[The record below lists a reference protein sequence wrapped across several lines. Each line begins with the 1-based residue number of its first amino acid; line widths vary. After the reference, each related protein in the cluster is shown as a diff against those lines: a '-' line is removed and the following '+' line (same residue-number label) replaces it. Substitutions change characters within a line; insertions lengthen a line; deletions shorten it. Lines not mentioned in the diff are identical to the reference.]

1 MVAKILGITH
11 YDKDG
16 KRNYT
21 LHFVQ
26 EFSEY
31 EMTSGAEGLKVGTVW
46 TQLPE
51 AGKVWVNDLVN
62 LVFEPGFQGKATL
75 VDIIRYTDKKDHPLF
90 TVNAPGVP
98 DPTAETKTET
108 ATSAKGSK

>member
-1 MVAKILGITH
+1 MMAKILGITH

-51 AGKVWVNDLVN
+51 ADSGQAGGHK
-62 LVFEPGFQGKATL
+62 P
-75 VDIIRYTDKKDHPLF
+75 
-90 TVNAPGVP
+90 
-98 DPTAETKTET
+98 
-108 ATSAKGSK
+108 KGASLPC

>member
-1 MVAKILGITH
+1 MMAKILGITY

-31 EMTSGAEGLKVGTVW
+31 EMT
-46 TQLPE
+46 
-51 AGKVWVNDLVN
+51 
-62 LVFEPGFQGKATL
+62 
-75 VDIIRYTDKKDHPLF
+75 
-90 TVNAPGVP
+90 
-98 DPTAETKTET
+98 
-108 ATSAKGSK
+108 